1 MVSLTLELSD
11 ERAAALRARAEAEG
25 LSITDLVAQALNLDR
40 AAPEYDFSP
49 EREDEIMESIEQADR
64 GDVVSEDVALA
75 ALRALPR

>member
-1 MVSLTLELSD
+1 MVRLTIELSD
-11 ERAAALRARAEAEG
+11 ERAAALRARADAEG
-25 LSITDLVAQALNLDR
+25 LSITDLVAQALNLDH
-40 AAPEYDFSP
+40 AAEHDFSP